1 MTISTPSPQ
10 AEPSTSRPFAIV
22 TGASSGIGLHLAKEL
37 RARGYDLVVS
47 AENQE
52 IHDAADSLRG
62 AGTHVWGVQSDLA
75 TADGVE
81 KLLTAVEE
89 IGRPVAVLC
98 LNAGVG
104 NAGPFIETS
113 LEDDLRLIAL
123 NVAAPVN
130 LAKQLLPDMVS
141 RGQGRVLVT
150 ASVAGVMPGP
160 WYATY
165 AASKSFLL
173 SWAEAIRYELRD
185 SGVTVTALMPGPTD
199 TDFFDR
205 AGMQDTEVA
214 ATDKDRPEDVA
225 RDGVDALMDG
235 QDHVVAHSW
244 RNKVQ
249 VALGKGL
256 PEPAKARVHAA
267 MTREKN

>member
-1 MTISTPSPQ
+1 MTTSTPSPD
-10 AEPSTSRPFAIV
+10 AEPSTGRPFAIV

-37 RARGYDLVVS
+37 AARGYDLVVS
-47 AENQE
+47 ADNQE
-52 IHDAADSLRG
+52 IHDAADSLREVG
-62 AGTHVWGVQSDLA
+62 AQVWAVQSDLA

-81 KLLTAVEE
+81 ELLTAVKDV
-89 IGRPVAVLC
+89 GRPVDV
-98 LNAGVG
+98 
-104 NAGPFIETS
+104 
-113 LEDDLRLIAL
+113 
-123 NVAAPVN
+123 NVAAPNN
-130 LAKQLLPDMVS
+130 LAKQLLPDMVD

-160 WYATY
+160 WCATY

-173 SWAEAIRYELRD
+173 SWAEATRYELRD

-199 TDFFDR
+199 TDFFGR

-235 QDHVVAHSW
+235 RDHCVAHSR

-256 PEPAKARVHAA
+256 LEPAKARMHAA

>member
-1 MTISTPSPQ
+1 MTTSTPSPD
-10 AEPSTSRPFAIV
+10 AEPSTGRPLAIV

-37 RARGYDLVVS
+37 AARGYDLVVS

-62 AGTHVWGVQSDLA
+62 AGTQVWAVQSHLA

-81 KLLTAVEE
+81 ELLTAVEDV
-89 IGRPVAVLC
+89 GRPVDVLC

-130 LAKQLLPDMVS
+130 LAKQLLPDMVD

-160 WYATY
+160 WCATY

-185 SGVTVTALMPGPTD
+185 SGVTMTALMPGPTD
-199 TDFFDR
+199 TDFFGR
-205 AGMQDTEVA
+205 TGMQDT
-214 ATDKDRPEDVA
+214 
-225 RDGVDALMDG
+225 
-235 QDHVVAHSW
+235 
-244 RNKVQ
+244 
-249 VALGKGL
+249 
-256 PEPAKARVHAA
+256 
-267 MTREKN
+267 

>member
-1 MTISTPSPQ
+1 MTTSTPSPD
-10 AEPSTSRPFAIV
+10 AEPSTGRPFAIV

-37 RARGYDLVVS
+37 AARGYDLVVS
-47 AENQE
+47 ADNQE
-52 IHDAADSLRG
+52 IHDAADSLREVG
-62 AGTHVWGVQSDLA
+62 AQVWAVQSDLA

-81 KLLTAVEE
+81 ELQTAVKDV
-89 IGRPVAVLC
+89 GRPVDV
-98 LNAGVG
+98 
-104 NAGPFIETS
+104 
-113 LEDDLRLIAL
+113 

-130 LAKQLLPDMVS
+130 LAKQLLPDMVD

-160 WYATY
+160 WCATY

-199 TDFFDR
+199 TDFFGR

-235 QDHVVAHSW
+235 RDHCVAHSR

-256 PEPAKARVHAA
+256 LEPAKARMHAA

>member
-1 MTISTPSPQ
+1 MTTSTPSPD
-10 AEPSTSRPFAIV
+10 AEPSTGRPFAIV
-22 TGASSGIGLHLAKEL
+22 TGASSGIGLHLAKEMA
-37 RARGYDLVVS
+37 ARGYDLVVS

-62 AGTHVWGVQSDLA
+62 AGTQVWAVQSHLA

-81 KLLTAVEE
+81 ELLTAVEDV
-89 IGRPVAVLC
+89 GRPVDVLC

-130 LAKQLLPDMVS
+130 LAKQLLPDMVD
-141 RGQGRVLVT
+141 RGREGSIT

-160 WYATY
+160 WCATY

-185 SGVTVTALMPGPTD
+185 SGVTMAALMPGPTD
-199 TDFFDR
+199 TDFFGR
-205 AGMQDTEVA
+205 AGMQDKEVA

-235 QDHVVAHSW
+235 HDHCVANSR

-249 VALGKGL
+249 VVLGKGL
-256 PEPAKARVHAA
+256 PEPAKARMHAA

>member
-1 MTISTPSPQ
+1 MTTSTPSPD
-10 AEPSTSRPFAIV
+10 AEPSTGRPFAIV

-37 RARGYDLVVS
+37 VARGYDLVVS
-47 AENQE
+47 ADNQE
-52 IHDAADSLRG
+52 IHDAADSLREVG
-62 AGTHVWGVQSDLA
+62 AQVWAVQSDLA

-81 KLLTAVEE
+81 ELQTAVKDV
-89 IGRPVAVLC
+89 GRPVDV
-98 LNAGVG
+98 
-104 NAGPFIETS
+104 
-113 LEDDLRLIAL
+113 

-130 LAKQLLPDMVS
+130 LAKQLLPDMVD

-160 WYATY
+160 WCATY

-199 TDFFDR
+199 TDFFGR

-235 QDHVVAHSW
+235 RDHCVAHSR

-256 PEPAKARVHAA
+256 LEPAKARMHAA

>member
-1 MTISTPSPQ
+1 MTTSTPSPD
-10 AEPSTSRPFAIV
+10 AEPSTGRPLAIV

-37 RARGYDLVVS
+37 AARGYDLVVS

-62 AGTHVWGVQSDLA
+62 AGTQVWAVQSHLA

-81 KLLTAVEE
+81 ELLTAVEDV
-89 IGRPVAVLC
+89 GRPVDVLC

-130 LAKQLLPDMVS
+130 LAKQLLPDMVD

-160 WYATY
+160 WCATY

-185 SGVTVTALMPGPTD
+185 SGVTMAALMPGPTD
-199 TDFFDR
+199 TDFFGR
-205 AGMQDTEVA
+205 AGMQDKEVA

-235 QDHVVAHSW
+235 HDHCVANSR

-249 VALGKGL
+249 VVLGKGL
-256 PEPAKARVHAA
+256 PEPAKARMHAA

>member
-1 MTISTPSPQ
+1 MTTSTPSPD
-10 AEPSTSRPFAIV
+10 AEPSTGRPFAIV

-37 RARGYDLVVS
+37 AARGYDLVVS
-47 AENQE
+47 ADNQE
-52 IHDAADSLRG
+52 IHDAADSLREVG
-62 AGTHVWGVQSDLA
+62 AQVWAVQSDLA

-81 KLLTAVEE
+81 ELQTAVKDV
-89 IGRPVAVLC
+89 GRPVDV
-98 LNAGVG
+98 
-104 NAGPFIETS
+104 
-113 LEDDLRLIAL
+113 

-130 LAKQLLPDMVS
+130 LAKQLLPDMVD

-160 WYATY
+160 WCATY

-225 RDGVDALMDG
+225 RDG
-235 QDHVVAHSW
+235 
-244 RNKVQ
+244 
-249 VALGKGL
+249 
-256 PEPAKARVHAA
+256 
-267 MTREKN
+267 